1 MRIWDKNFCLSHCG
15 LGHRQFHEAQRR
27 FVDGPPVDLPGP
39 RPETWAFFG
48 HTHLNGFLKWFPKMV
63 SKN

>member
-27 FVDGPPVDLPGP
+27 FVDGPPVDSLDHG
-39 RPETWAFFG
+39 RKHG
-48 HTHLNGFLKWFPKMV
+48 RFLGIHI
-63 SKN
+63 